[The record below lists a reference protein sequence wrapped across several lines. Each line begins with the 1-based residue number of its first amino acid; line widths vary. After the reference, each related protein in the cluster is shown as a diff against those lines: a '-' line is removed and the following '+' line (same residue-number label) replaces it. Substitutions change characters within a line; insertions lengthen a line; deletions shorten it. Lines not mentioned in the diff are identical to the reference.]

1 MKFFLSMR
9 YLFCFIFFLSGMF
22 SWAQTKV
29 SGKVLDEQG
38 DPVPYA
44 NVLFKDS
51 FEGTITDE
59 NGTFYLESDLNYQV
73 LEVSLLGY
81 TAQEIDLVKRVT
93 YNLKV
98 VLVEGE
104 VLDEVVL
111 YVGKQPKKN
120 NPAIDLLRKV
130 WEKKRVN
137 GLYMFDQYH
146 YDKYE
151 KIEFDLNTI
160 DSALMSNKIF
170 KGMEFIFDQVD
181 TSNVTGK
188 TYLPIFINETA
199 SEVYGDN
206 KLNTKKEVV
215 KGNKTSGFD
224 ANQAVLSFIQD
235 LYAQYD
241 IYNNYIKLFDKS
253 FVSPLSRTGIDVYNY
268 VLTDSTFR
276 DNKWC
281 YNIVYY
287 PRRSNELTFK
297 GDFWVND
304 TTYAVKEINMQASKS
319 ANVNWVKDL
328 YIEQEFEVLNDSV
341 FVLKRDYVMSDFSL
355 RKKEESRGVYGK
367 RTTIYNAY
375 EFDREKPRSFY
386 EQQVDPYNEN
396 LFNRSDAF
404 WETNRLEELSEDER
418 GIYTM
423 LDTLQTVPK
432 FKMLYNA
439 GSILA
444 SGYYEFDDLNLDFG
458 PIFSTFGY
466 NEVEGIRLRGGG
478 RTYFSQND
486 QWRLE
491 GYLAYGFRDR
501 RFKYGISGRWML
513 DRKHR
518 FIISAGT
525 RRDIEQLG
533 VSLTATNDVLGRSF
547 ASSALFTAG
556 ANNTLTNI
564 RLTTASI
571 QYDFFKNFT
580 FEWGMD
586 YRKMR
591 SALPEVFDL
600 SYVDPEAPGGVND
613 EVDQFSLVTQLAYT
627 PGRRVLGYGVDQY
640 AVNDDFARIIVR
652 YTLGLKDV
660 WNSDFDFKKIQF
672 YYNQP
677 LQIGGVG
684 RMTTNLEAGKIFGD
698 VPLSLLSPIPGNQTY
713 FSIFNTF
720 PNLNFYEFVTDTY
733 LSVQVEHNFNGRLF
747 SRIPFLKKLNL
758 RELVGIRGVWGSI
771 SEGNIALNAPS
782 GTPLRAP
789 EDMPY
794 YEYSL
799 GIGNIF
805 KVFRI
810 DFNFRGNYLDLPDA
824 RPFGVTGAFEL
835 TF

>member
-1 MKFFLSMR
+1 MKYLSSIIL
-9 YLFCFIFFLSGMF
+9 LFSCALAWS
-22 SWAQTKV
+22 QTKV
-29 SGKVLDEQG
+29 SGKVLDESG
-38 DPVPYA
+38 SPIAYA
-44 NVLFKDS
+44 NVLFKGT

-59 NGTFYLESDLNYQV
+59 NGTFYLESDNTQAV

-81 TAQEIDLVKRVT
+81 TTREIPLEKRVT
-93 YNLKV
+93 YNMRITLT
-98 VLVEGE
+98 EGE
-104 VLDEVVL
+104 ELEEVVV
-111 YVGKQPKKN
+111 YVGNQPKKN
-120 NPAIDLLRKV
+120 NPAIDILRKI

-137 GLYMFDQYH
+137 GLNKFDQYH

-170 KGMEFIFDQVD
+170 NGMEFVFDQVD

-188 TYLPIFINETA
+188 TYLPIFINESA
-199 SEVYGDN
+199 SEVFGDN
-206 KLNTKKEVV
+206 KLNAEREIL

-235 LYAQYD
+235 LYAEYD

-253 FVSPLSRTGIDVYNY
+253 FVSPLSRTGVDVYNY
-268 VLTDSTFR
+268 VLSDSTFR

-328 YIEQEFEVLNDSV
+328 YIEQEFEVLSDSV
-341 FVLKRDYVMSDFSL
+341 FVLKRDYVMSDFSI
-355 RKKEESRGVYGK
+355 RKKEESRGIYGK
-367 RTTIYNAY
+367 RTTVYANY
-375 EFDREKPRSFY
+375 EFDKEKGRNFY
-386 EQQVDPYNEN
+386 ERKVDPYNELIFDRN
-396 LFNRSDAF
+396 DEF
-404 WETNRLEELSEDER
+404 WNTNRLEELNEDEK

-423 LDTLQTVPK
+423 LDTLRTVPK

-439 GSILA
+439 GSVLA
-444 SGYYEFDDLNLDFG
+444 SGYYEFDDLNLDYG

-466 NEVEGIRLRGGG
+466 NDVEGIRIRGGG
-478 RTYFSQND
+478 RTYFNQND
-486 QWRLE
+486 QWRVE
-491 GYLAYGFRDR
+491 GYAAYGFRDR
-501 RFKYGISGRWML
+501 RVKYGLSARWML
-513 DRKHR
+513 DRKNR
-518 FIISAGT
+518 LIISAGT

-556 ANNTLTNI
+556 SNNTLTNI
-564 RLTTASI
+564 RLTTAAI
-571 QYDFFKNFT
+571 EYDFFKNFT
-580 FEWGMD
+580 FRWGMD
-586 YRKMR
+586 YRRMR
-591 SALPEVFDL
+591 SALPDVFSL
-600 SYVDPEAPGGVND
+600 SYVDPEAPGGVSD
-613 EVDQFSLVTQLAYT
+613 ETNQFSLITQVQYT

-640 AVNDDFARIIVR
+640 DVNDDYPRLIFR
-652 YTLGLKDV
+652 YTMGREGFFS
-660 WNSDFDFKKIQF
+660 SDFDFEKLQF

-677 LQIGGVG
+677 LQIGGFG
-684 RMTTNLEAGKIFGD
+684 RMTANLEAGKIFGA

-733 LSVQVEHNFNGRLF
+733 LSVQVEHNFNGRIF
-747 SRIPFLKKLNL
+747 GRIPFLKKLNL
-758 RELVGIRGVWGSI
+758 REIVALRGVWGSL
-771 SEGNIALNAPS
+771 SQENIALSAPA
-782 GTPLRAP
+782 GTVLQAP

-794 YEYSL
+794 YEYSF
-799 GIGNIF
+799 GVGNIF

-810 DFNFRGNYLDLPDA
+810 DFSFRGNYLDLPDA
-824 RPFGVTGAFEL
+824 RPFAVTGAFEL
-835 TF
+835 AF

>member
-1 MKFFLSMR
+1 MICSLAWSQ
-9 YLFCFIFFLSGMF
+9 S
-22 SWAQTKV
+22 KV
-29 SGKVLDEQG
+29 SGKVFDENG
-38 DPVPYA
+38 DPIPYA
-44 NVLFKDS
+44 NVLFKGT

-59 NGTFYLESDLNYQV
+59 NGTFYLESDTTQSI

-81 TAQEIDLVKRVT
+81 TTQEIPLEKRVT
-93 YNLKV
+93 YNMKV

-104 VLDEVVL
+104 VLEEVVV
-111 YVGKQPKKN
+111 YVGNQPKKN
-120 NPAIDLLRKV
+120 NPAIDILRKI

-137 GLYMFDQYH
+137 GLNKFDQYH

-160 DSALMSNKIF
+160 DSVLMENKIF
-170 KGMEFIFDQVD
+170 NGMEFIFDQVD

-188 TYLPIFINETA
+188 TYLPIFINESS
-199 SEVYGDN
+199 SEIYGDN
-206 KLNTKKEVV
+206 KLNAEKEIQ

-235 LYAQYD
+235 LYAEYNV
-241 IYNNYIKLFDKS
+241 YNNYIKLFDKS
-253 FVSPLSRTGIDVYNY
+253 FVSPLSKTGIDVYNY
-268 VLTDSTFR
+268 VLSDSTFR

-328 YIEQEFEVLNDSV
+328 YIEQEFDVLNDSV

-355 RKKEESRGVYGK
+355 RKKEESRGIYGK
-367 RTTIYNAY
+367 RTTIYANY
-375 EFDREKPRSFY
+375 EFDKEKAKSFY
-386 EQQVDPYNEN
+386 EQRVDPYNEAV
-396 LFNRSDAF
+396 FNRSDEF
-404 WETNRLEELSEDER
+404 WETNRLEELNEDEK

-423 LDTLQTVPK
+423 LDTLRTVPK

-439 GSILA
+439 GSVLS
-444 SGYYEFDDLNLDFG
+444 SGYYEFDKLNLDYG

-466 NEVEGIRLRGGG
+466 NEVEGIRIRGGG

-491 GYLAYGFRDR
+491 GYLAYGLRDR
-501 RFKYGISGRWML
+501 RVKYGVSARWML
-513 DRKHR
+513 DRKKR
-518 FIISAGT
+518 LIISAGT

-533 VSLTATNDVLGRSF
+533 VSLSATNDVLGRSF

-556 ANNTLTNI
+556 SNNTLTNI
-564 RLTTASI
+564 RLTTAAI

-580 FEWGMD
+580 FRWGMD
-586 YRKMR
+586 YRRMR
-591 SALPEVFDL
+591 SALPDVFSL

-613 EVDQFSLVTQLAYT
+613 ETNQFALITQLQYT

-640 AVNDDFARIIVR
+640 DVNDDYARIILR
-652 YTLGLKDV
+652 YTAGRKGFFK
-660 WNSDFDFKKIQF
+660 SDFDFEKLQF

-677 LQIGGVG
+677 LQIGGFG
-684 RMTTNLEAGKIFGD
+684 RMTTNLEAGKIFGA

-720 PNLNFYEFVTDTY
+720 PNLDFYEFVTDTY
-733 LSVQVEHNFNGRLF
+733 LSVQLEHNFNGRLF
-747 SRIPFLKKLNL
+747 GRIPFLKKLNL
-758 RELVGIRGVWGSI
+758 REIVGLRGVWGSL
-771 SEGNIALNAPS
+771 SQENIELSAPT
-782 GTPLRAP
+782 GMMLQAP
-789 EDMPY
+789 EDEPY
-794 YEYSL
+794 YEYSF
-799 GIGNIF
+799 GVGNIF

-810 DFNFRGNYLDLPDA
+810 DFSFRGNYLDSPGA
-824 RPFGVTGAFEL
+824 RPFAVTGAFEL
-835 TF
+835 AF

>member
-1 MKFFLSMR
+1 MR
-9 YLFCFIFFLSGMF
+9 YLLSLIFLF
-22 SWAQTKV
+22 SISLAWSQTKV
-29 SGKVLDEQG
+29 SGKVVDEQG
-38 DPVPYA
+38 VAIAYA
-44 NVLFKDS
+44 NVLFKGT

-59 NGTFYLESDLNYQV
+59 NGTFYLESEVTQDTLT
-73 LEVSLLGY
+73 VSLLGY
-81 TAQEIDLVKRVT
+81 TTMELALERRVT
-93 YNLKV
+93 YNMRV
-98 VLVEGE
+98 VLTEGE
-104 VLDEVVL
+104 ELEEVVV

-120 NPAIDLLRKV
+120 NPAIDILRKI

-137 GLYMFDQYH
+137 GLNKFDQYH
-146 YDKYE
+146 FNKYE

-160 DSALMSNKIF
+160 DSALMANPVF
-170 KGMEFIFDQVD
+170 KGMEFVFEQVD

-188 TYLPIFINETA
+188 TYLPVFINESA
-199 SEVYGDN
+199 SEVFGDN
-206 KLNTKKEVV
+206 KLNQEKEIV

-235 LYAQYD
+235 LYAEYD

-253 FVSPLSRTGIDVYNY
+253 FVSPLSKTGIDVYNY
-268 VLTDSTFR
+268 VLSDSTYR

-328 YIEQEFEVLNDSV
+328 YIEQEFDVLNDSV

-355 RKKEESRGVYGK
+355 RKKEESRGIYGK
-367 RTTIYNAY
+367 RTTIYADY
-375 EFDREKPRSFY
+375 EFDNEKPRSFY
-386 EQQVDPYNEN
+386 EQRVDPYNEAV
-396 LFNRSDAF
+396 FNRTEEF
-404 WETNRLEELSEDER
+404 WNVNRLEELNEDEQ

-423 LDTLQTVPK
+423 LDTLRTVPK
-432 FKMLYNA
+432 FKLLYNA
-439 GSILA
+439 GSVMA

-458 PIFSTFGY
+458 PIFSAFGY
-466 NEVEGIRLRGGG
+466 NDVEGIRIRGGG
-478 RTYFSQND
+478 RTYFTQND
-486 QWRLE
+486 QWRVE
-491 GYLAYGFRDR
+491 GYMAYGFRDR
-501 RFKYGISGRWML
+501 RFKYGVSARWML

-518 FIISAGT
+518 LILSVGT

-556 ANNTLTNI
+556 SNNTLTNI
-564 RLTTASI
+564 RLTTAAL

-580 FEWGMD
+580 FRWGMD

-591 SALPEVFDL
+591 SALPDVFSL
-600 SYVDPEAPGGVND
+600 SYLDPDAPDGVSD
-613 EVDQFSLVTQLAYT
+613 EVNQFSLITQLQYT
-627 PGRRVLGYGVDQY
+627 PGRRTLGYGVDQY
-640 AVNDDFARIIVR
+640 DVNDDYPRIILR
-652 YTLGLKDV
+652 YTLGLEGFM
-660 WNSDFDFKKIQF
+660 NSDFDFEKLQF
-672 YYNQP
+672 YYSQP
-677 LQIGGVG
+677 LQIGGLG
-684 RMTTNLEAGKIFGD
+684 RMTTNLEAGKIFGE

-733 LSVQVEHNFNGRLF
+733 LSVQMEHNFNGRLF
-747 SRIPFLKKLNL
+747 ARIPFLKKLNL
-758 RELVGIRGVWGSI
+758 RELVGLRAVWGSL
-771 SEGNIALNAPS
+771 SEENKLLSSPT
-782 GTPLRAP
+782 GTLLQAP
-789 EDMPY
+789 EDTPY

-799 GIGNIF
+799 GVGNIF

>member
-1 MKFFLSMR
+1 MR
-9 YLFCFIFFLSGMF
+9 YLLSLIFLLFFAVCWS
-22 SWAQTKV
+22 QTKV
-29 SGKVLDEQG
+29 SGKVVDEQG
-38 DPVPYA
+38 KAIAYA
-44 NVLFKDS
+44 NVLFQGT

-59 NGTFYLESDLNYQV
+59 NGTFYLESDETQNL

-81 TAQEIDLVKRVT
+81 TTQEIPLEKRVN
-93 YNLKV
+93 YNMRV
-98 VLVEGE
+98 VLTEGE
-104 VLDEVVL
+104 VLEEVVI

-120 NPAIDLLRKV
+120 NPAVEILKKI

-137 GLYMFDQYH
+137 GLNKFDQYH
-146 YDKYE
+146 YSKYE

-160 DSALMSNKIF
+160 DSALMNNQIF
-170 KGMEFIFDQVD
+170 KGMEFVFDQVD

-188 TYLPIFINETA
+188 TYLPIFINESA

-206 KLNTKKEVV
+206 KLNTDREIV

-235 LYAQYD
+235 LYASYD

-253 FVSPLSRTGIDVYNY
+253 FVSPLSKTGVDVYNY
-268 VLTDSTFR
+268 VLADSTFR
-276 DNKWC
+276 GDKWC

-304 TTYAVKEINMQASKS
+304 TTFAVKEINMQASKS

-328 YIEQEFEVLNDSV
+328 YIEQEFDVLNDSV
-341 FVLKRDYVMSDFSL
+341 FVLKRDYVMSDFSI
-355 RKKEESRGVYGK
+355 RKKEESRGIYGK
-367 RTTIYNAY
+367 RTTIYADY
-375 EFDREKPRSFY
+375 QFDKEKPRSFY
-386 EQQVDPYNEN
+386 DAQVDPYNEAV
-396 LFNRSDAF
+396 FNRTDEF
-404 WETNRLEELSEDER
+404 WETNRLEKLNEDEQ

-423 LDTLQTVPK
+423 LDTLRTVPK

-439 GSILA
+439 GSVLA

-458 PIFSTFGY
+458 PIFSAFGY

-478 RTYFSQND
+478 RTYFTQND
-486 QWRLE
+486 QWRVE
-491 GYLAYGFRDR
+491 GYMAYGFRDR
-501 RFKYGISGRWML
+501 KFKYGVSARWML

-556 ANNTLTNI
+556 SNTTLTNI
-564 RLTTASI
+564 RLTTATI

-580 FEWGMD
+580 FQWGMD
-586 YRKMR
+586 YRRMR
-591 SALPEVFDL
+591 SALPERFSL
-600 SYVDPEAPGGVND
+600 SYLDPDAPDGVSD
-613 EVDQFSLVTQLAYT
+613 EVDQFSLITQLQYT
-627 PGRRVLGYGVDQY
+627 PGRRTLGYGVDQY
-640 AVNDDFARIIVR
+640 DVNDDYARIIFR
-652 YTLGLKDV
+652 YTLGMKDV
-660 WNSDFDFKKIQF
+660 LNSDFDFKKMQF
-672 YYNQP
+672 YYRQP

-684 RMTTNLEAGKIFGD
+684 RMTTNLEAGKIFGT

-733 LSVQVEHNFNGRLF
+733 LSVQMEHNFNGRLF
-747 SRIPFLKKLNL
+747 ARIPLLKKWNL
-758 RELVGIRGVWGSI
+758 RELIGLRAVWGSL
-771 SEGNIALNAPS
+771 SQENIDLNAPT
-782 GTPLRAP
+782 GTVLQAP
-789 EDMPY
+789 EDSPY
-794 YEYSL
+794 YEYSF
-799 GIGNIF
+799 GVGNIF

-810 DFNFRGNYLDLPDA
+810 DFSFRGNYLDLPEA
-824 RPFGVTGAFEL
+824 RPFAVTGAFEL

>member
-1 MKFFLSMR
+1 MRHFLN
-9 YLFCFIFFLSGMF
+9 LIVLLAVTF
-22 SWAQTKV
+22 SWSQTKV

-38 DPVPYA
+38 KAIAYA
-44 NVLFKDS
+44 NVLFKGT

-59 NGTFYLESDLNYQV
+59 NGTFYLESEQQQKV

-81 TAQEIDLVKRVT
+81 TTREIPLEKRVN
-93 YNLKV
+93 YNMRI

-104 VLDEVVL
+104 ELEEVVV

-120 NPAIDLLRKV
+120 NPAIDILRKI

-137 GLYMFDQYH
+137 GLNKFDQYH
-146 YDKYE
+146 YNKYE

-160 DSALMSNKIF
+160 DSVLMSNAIF
-170 KGMEFIFDQVD
+170 KGMEFVFDQVD

-206 KLNTKKEVV
+206 SMNTEREIV

-235 LYAQYD
+235 LYASYD

-268 VLTDSTFR
+268 VLVDSTYR

-304 TTYAVKEINMQASKS
+304 TTFAVKEINMQASKS

-341 FVLKRDYVMSDFSL
+341 FVLKRDYVMSDFSI
-355 RKKEESRGVYGK
+355 RKKEESRGIYGK
-367 RTTIYNAY
+367 RTTIYADY

-386 EQQVDPYNEN
+386 EARVDPYNTTV
-396 LFNRSDAF
+396 FNRSEEF
-404 WETNRLEELSEDER
+404 WNTNRLEELNEDEK

-423 LDTLQTVPK
+423 LDTLRTVPK

-439 GSILA
+439 GSVLA
-444 SGYYEFDDLNLDFG
+444 SGYYEFDDLNMDFG
-458 PIFSTFGY
+458 PIFSAFGY

-478 RTYFSQND
+478 RTYFTQND
-486 QWRLE
+486 QWRVE
-491 GYLAYGFRDR
+491 GYMAYGFRDR
-501 RFKYGISGRWML
+501 RFKYGISARWML

-518 FIISAGT
+518 LIISAGT

-547 ASSALFTAG
+547 ASSSVFTAG

-580 FEWGMD
+580 FHWGMD
-586 YRKMR
+586 YRRMR
-591 SALPEVFDL
+591 SALPDIFSL
-600 SYVDPEAPGGVND
+600 SYLDPEAPDGVSD
-613 EVDQFSLVTQLAYT
+613 EVNQFSLITQLEYT
-627 PGRRVLGYGVDQY
+627 PGRRTLGYGVDQY
-640 AVNDDFARIIVR
+640 PVNDDYPRIIMR
-652 YTLGLKDV
+652 YTLGLEGVLD
-660 WNSDFDFKKIQF
+660 SDFDFKKLQI

-677 LQIGGVG
+677 LQIGGIG
-684 RMTTNLEAGKIFGD
+684 RMTTNLEAGKIYGA

-733 LSVQVEHNFNGRLF
+733 LSVQLEHNFNGRLF
-747 SRIPFLKKLNL
+747 ARIPVVKKWNL
-758 RELVGIRGVWGSI
+758 RELVGLRAVWGSL
-771 SEGNIALNAPS
+771 SQENIDLNAPA
-782 GTPLRAP
+782 GTVLRAP
-789 EDMPY
+789 DEVPY
-794 YEYSL
+794 YEYSF
-799 GIGNIF
+799 GVGNIF

-810 DFNFRGNYLDLPDA
+810 DFSFRGNYRDLPDA
-824 RPFGVTGAFEL
+824 RPFAVTGAFEL